1 MGKRAQQKRAAKH
14 AKQAKQRKAAASR
27 SAATFAAVAAN
38 LPQLTSMDDILFG
51 PLATPWGDFTDTYA
65 TVSDALAAAE
75 EAGGVLSCFSFDDS
89 GEYERSLRH
98 GADGWT
104 YEVALYPRGTLRDL
118 VKTSWLD
125 ADDQDQAVEQLH
137 RALAAYVPEN
147 LRHPELQSVQRPSTT
162 SVPRTRLGAEPADGG
177 DADVGG
183 RAPGGEGPAPVHP
196 GSARRRPRPLIR
208 AAARGDLRP
217 VPRTRPEG
225 PRLRRLRT
233 PDTDRHPHWPGV
245 LVSVENEYGP
255 VCERSRLEGESVQ
268 RVGHVLDALARP
280 AGKLTGKEQ
289 KVQCQHCSVH
299 VTEQHPDWP
308 GVWTEAGGDC
318 RPICAVVG
326 SGCSDD
332 LSYDLVDCVYPH
344 VPAAPARAR
353 PPPPS
358 PPRRRA
364 ATSSSPACRASSRAE
379 RNLQGAPRAVGC

>member
-1 MGKRAQQKRAAKH
+1 MGKRAQPKRAAKH
-14 AKQAKQRKAAASR
+14 AKQAKQRTAAASR
-27 SAATFAAVAAN
+27 NAATFTAVAAN
-38 LPQLTSMDDILFG
+38 LPRLTSMDDILFR

-65 TVSDALAAAE
+65 TVDDALSAAE

-104 YEVALYPRGTLRDL
+104 YEVALYPRGTLRHL

-137 RALAAYVPEN
+137 RALAVYVPET
-147 LRHPELQSVQRPSTT
+147 LRHSELQTVQRPSTT
-162 SVPRTRLGAEPADGG
+162 SVPRIGWAQSLPMAGMQTWEDVRLAEKDLPLFALAPFADGP
-177 DADVGG
+177 G
-183 RAPGGEGPAPVHP
+183 RSYGPLPEETFALFRAHGLNARNCAGCGAPV
-196 GSARRRPRPLIR
+196 
-208 AAARGDLRP
+208 
-217 VPRTRPEG
+217 
-225 PRLRRLRT
+225 
-233 PDTDRHPHWPGV
+233 TDRHPHWPGV

-255 VCERSRLEGESVQ
+255 VCDRSRLDGESVQ
-268 RVGHVLDALARP
+268 RVGHVLDAAQARP

-289 KVQCQHCSVH
+289 KVQCQHCAVH

-308 GVWTEAGGDC
+308 SVWTEAGGYS

-344 VPAAPARAR
+344 VPVGADEGPAAAAITAAKKGCYFFQVRL
-353 PPPPS
+353 PS
-358 PPRRRA
+358 FL
-364 ATSSSPACRASSRAE
+364 E
-379 RNLQGAPRAVGC
+379 G